1 MWITPFVTALPP
13 WFRFMQ
19 CIRRFKDTAEW
30 FPHLVNAG
38 KYTSSLVTLFV
49 YFAFRHYGSNALKVA
64 YIFVA
69 IISSSYT
76 FVWDVYMDWGLF
88 RFGKYGGAAY
98 GHPFLRPELVY
109 SKVWV
114 YYMAIVLDFVGRFSW
129 VVRFMPLNVD
139 VTILSFSLALVE
151 VLR

>member
-19 CIRRFKDTAEW
+19 CLRRFKDTAEW

-38 KYTSSLVTLFV
+38 KYTSSLITLFV
-49 YFAFRHYGSNALKVA
+49 YFAFRHYGGNALKAA
-64 YIFVA
+64 YIVVA
-69 IISSSYT
+69 IFSSSYT
-76 FVWDVYMDWGLF
+76 FLWDVYMDWGLF

-109 SKVWV
+109 SNVWV
-114 YYMAIVLDFVGRFSW
+114 YYMAIVLDFMGRFAW
-129 VVRFMPLNVD
+129 VVRFILLNVD
-139 VTILSFSLALVE
+139 SRTLSFSLALVE